1 MRAPKFW
8 DNSPKAPGLKAR
20 LLQPL
25 GAIYAKATASRV
37 AKPASHRAKVPVICV
52 GNINAGGVGK
62 TPTVMALI
70 ERLSSRQLKVHVVT
84 RGYGGSAKGPLRV
97 NEMSHSAETV
107 GDEPLLMA
115 PFAPVWVAKD
125 RAEGVRAAEA
135 AGAEIILLDDG
146 FQNPAVHKD
155 LSIVVVDADQGF
167 GNGLCL
173 PAGPL
178 REPVANGL
186 SRADLALSIGSPEA
200 QAKFESLWGKAL
212 GALPHL
218 KGELKPLQMG
228 MDWQDEPVLAFA
240 GIGNPEKFFRTL
252 RAEGAKI
259 LRAEPLD
266 DHQPLSPALMSRLE
280 MEAFAL
286 GAQLVTTEKDA
297 ARLPQHWRMKVL
309 TLVVRLS
316 IEDWQPLD
324 KLLDQMKKGA

>member
-8 DNSPKAPGLKAR
+8 DNPPKAPGLKAR

-37 AKPASHRAKVPVICV
+37 AKAAAYHTQVPVICV

-70 ERLSSRQLKVHVVT
+70 ERLSARGLVVHIVT

-97 NEMSHSAETV
+97 NEMSHTADLV
-107 GDEPLLMA
+107 GDEPLLLA

-125 RAEGVRAAEA
+125 RAEGVKSAEA
-135 AGAEIILLDDG
+135 AGAQIILLDDG

-167 GNGLCL
+167 GNGLCI

-178 REPVANGL
+178 REPVNTGLARANMV
-186 SRADLALSIGSPEA
+186 LSIGSQEA
-200 QAKFESLWGKAL
+200 QAKFTALWGADL

-218 KGELKPLQMG
+218 KGELKPLKMG
-228 MDWQDEPVLAFA
+228 MDWQGEPVLAFA

-252 RAEGAKI
+252 RGEGANI
-259 LRAEPLD
+259 LRAEPLE
-266 DHQPLSPALMSRLE
+266 DHQPLSPALMARLE
-280 MEAFAL
+280 TEAFAL

-297 ARLPQHWRMKVL
+297 ARLPPQWRMKVL
-309 TLVVRLS
+309 TLVVRLA
-316 IEDWQPLD
+316 IEDWAPLD
-324 KLLDQMKKGA
+324 QLLDQMKKGA